1 MPEVDESKLGWEI
14 YTLNFKLTCFLP
26 TLLYLHWVHRV
37 NLLFQRPVPLLT
49 SIPQAIAPSGSP
61 TQHSCCLLC
70 SSLAHHLPA
79 RSRSSAT
86 DLYCHSSLCLSI
98 SNEGSAPPSHGLQ
111 SPSSYIPPAFPLSHP
126 PDCSFK
132 VINKGS
138 DVKST
143 CAHPIRTTSQHYLE
157 WRTTPLLKKC
167 SLLTSVR
174 MRPGFLLPQW
184 PPPSCLLA
192 SFLGPTST
200 LCGSSRICPARIFS
214 LHWIAYGCGFNCY
227 LQDDDFQLWFSI
239 LDFSSDIL
247 GPPDI
252 SIWTSLGHLSL
263 ICQLLNSWLHPHIL
277 PLQTSTF
284 LEITWPL
291 GHC

>member
-1 MPEVDESKLGWEI
+1 MCWWKFPTSCHGFGSTGSRLGVGVGRVSMPEVDESKLGWEI

-143 CAHPIRTTSQHYLE
+143 CAHPIRPLSTIWNDGQPHC
-157 WRTTPLLKKC
+157 WRSAL
-167 SLLTSVR
+167 SW
-174 MRPGFLLPQW
+174 PQ
-184 PPPSCLLA
+184 
-192 SFLGPTST
+192 
-200 LCGSSRICPARIFS
+200 
-214 LHWIAYGCGFNCY
+214 
-227 LQDDDFQLWFSI
+227 
-239 LDFSSDIL
+239 
-247 GPPDI
+247 
-252 SIWTSLGHLSL
+252 
-263 ICQLLNSWLHPHIL
+263 
-277 PLQTSTF
+277 
-284 LEITWPL
+284 
-291 GHC
+291 